1 MLRLRPSL
9 SKLVAPNQST
19 FKLGRWIAKNEVVVQ
34 EMLHTFILCQEVL
47 FRLIDRELMNGNF
60 SGIKMNRGGPEISH
74 VMYADDIMLF
84 SKASSKEVEA

>member
-1 MLRLRPSL
+1 
-9 SKLVAPNQST
+9 
-19 FKLGRWIAKNEVVVQ
+19 
-34 EMLHTFILCQEVL
+34 MLHTFILCQEVL